1 MKTKKKIA
9 AVLGGCVII
18 SLTATLAYS
27 GDVLKIGLANPMTGD
42 YAPYGEGNGAA
53 CMVEMINKSAGPD
66 DIKIELM
73 MEDSRSD
80 PQLTLSLAQK
90 YLDAGAVIVHGTPFP
105 DSLIPMAKMAEKYNA
120 MVYSPQITQ
129 VEMHETGLINFIAGV
144 SPDDVAAS
152 AMASTMYKKGARK
165 AVLMTS
171 EDAGSWSAGTP
182 VWFGEAFEK
191 LGGKVVGKFNHSIGT
206 NDWSPQVTEIMNIS
220 TPPDVVYICSVVP
233 DVGILA
239 RQLVSA
245 GFKGDVVGCDGFD
258 DPSLEATVGSDEVLS
273 RVYFSTHAPSTPGT
287 PAGDFVKQCKSSG
300 YKVNGIFDA
309 LGGDM
314 IRVLV
319 DAAKDAGTVKDGMKI
334 NETLRTKDKFDLMTG
349 GTLSFKEKGSWPVR
363 LIPIIGFE
371 NGKRVV
377 KSNDIPSFLPH
388 SK

>member
-1 MKTKKKIA
+1 MKMRRNFLKLSCSL
-9 AVLGGCVII
+9 VVIL
-18 SLTATLAYS
+18 LTITGAYA
-27 GDVLKIGLANPMTGD
+27 GEVLKIGLANPMTGD

-53 CMVEMINKSAGPD
+53 CMVEMINKTAGPD
-66 DIKIELM
+66 DITVELM

-120 MVYSPQITQ
+120 IVYSPQITQ
-129 VEMHETGLINFIAGV
+129 VEMHETGLTNFVAGV

-152 AMASTMYKKGARK
+152 AMASTVYDKGARA

-206 NDWSPQVTEIMNIS
+206 SDWSPQITELMNIK
-220 TPPDVVYICSVVP
+220 PRPDVVYICSVVP

-239 RQLVSA
+239 RQLVAA
-245 GFKGDVVGCDGFD
+245 GYNGYVVGCDGFD
-258 DPSLEATVGSDEVLS
+258 DPSLEATVGANKALS
-273 RVYFSTHAPSTPGT
+273 RVMFSTHTPSMEGT
-287 PAGDFVKQCKSSG
+287 IAGNFIEQCKASG

-314 IRVLV
+314 IKILV
-319 DAAKDAGTVKDGMKI
+319 DAAKDAGTVKDGAKI
-334 NETLRTKDKFDLMTG
+334 LKSLHNHDNFEPMTG
-349 GTLSFKEKGSWPVR
+349 GSLSFKEKGSWPVR
-363 LIPIIGFE
+363 KIPIIGFE
-371 NGKRVV
+371 TGKRVV
-377 KSNDIPSFLPH
+377 VSNKTPDFLPH